1 MCENHFN
8 KSVMLPM
15 ILTAVFLLSL
25 SSLAF
30 EVLLTRVFS
39 ISQWNHLS
47 FMVISIALFGFAAA
61 GTFLSLMDT
70 FKKDWE
76 QRLSASGPVKIFI
89 ILYTITAIGSF
100 IFLNGIPLDY
110 FKLPLEPVQIF
121 YLLTAYLVLAL
132 PFFFAGLVISLAYA
146 FIPERTG
153 LVYFASMAGSACGA
167 ILPVPF
173 LPLLGEGRFI
183 IFAALIPLIIIPFQ
197 SPPANKIH
205 MMTKL
210 MPRGKRFA
218 LQASVLFILVIS
230 GLIVLM
236 GGSTGINVTPSP
248 YKDLSRILKF
258 PDTRIFKTVTGLRGK
273 FDNVQS
279 PYIRFAPGLS
289 LKFKGTLPEQEA
301 IYKDGDTPFF
311 IYKPHRQTDEWF
323 SKFTLP
329 YAGYM
334 LARNPE
340 HILLIQD
347 GGGSGIPC
355 VMASGARNITIVEQ
369 NPQIAQMVRKHYNI
383 PVVNQNPK
391 AFLARSDT
399 HYDIIHIE
407 NWGSSLPGSDALT
420 QGYLFTTESFSEYL
434 NHLTENGI
442 LIMARKLLLPPADCV
457 RLWAEAYESLR
468 SLEFKNPEQHI
479 AVLRNWST
487 FTLIVSVKPFNDMTA
502 LKDFAQNMNFDLVFL
517 PGITKEMVNRFNR
530 FDAPYYFS
538 ELNRLAEAYRSKTE
552 KAYFE
557 TYPLDV
563 APQSDSRPFPGRF
576 LKWSKLKA
584 LYKMTG
590 SRFYSLFMSG
600 ELVVCVVFLQALVI
614 AIFLL
619 IVPVLTIKKQDK
631 KPNISHMLYFL
642 AVGTGFMFV
651 ELFFI
656 KKYILIF
663 GDPVISF
670 TVVLTGILIFS
681 GLGGYCSQRIGPGGL
696 RNVLIALIAVL
707 VLVFLGLD
715 SMIRGILGFS
725 KILQYAL
732 AILLLILPCFLVGFP
747 FPLGMR
753 YLLNRPAQRAYAWT
767 ANGCASVLASVLS
780 AQIALSLGIPI
791 IILFAAAAY
800 LLAFLISNTK
810 TIGQK

>member
-1 MCENHFN
+1 
-8 KSVMLPM
+8 M
-15 ILTAVFLLSL
+15 ILAAVFLLSL

-61 GTFLSLMDT
+61 GTFLNIIDT
-70 FKKDWE
+70 RKKDWE
-76 QRLSASGPVKIFI
+76 KRLSSSGPVKFFI
-89 ILYTITAIGSF
+89 ILYTVTAIGSF
-100 IFLNGIPLDY
+100 MVLNRIPLDY
-110 FKLPLEPVQIF
+110 YRLPLEPVQIF
-121 YLLTAYLVLAL
+121 YLFTAYLLLSL

-146 FIPERTG
+146 FIPEKTG
-153 LVYFASMAGSACGA
+153 FVYFASMAGSACGA
-167 ILPVPF
+167 IIPVPF

-183 IFAALIPLIIIPFQ
+183 ILAALIPLIILPFER
-197 SPPANKIH
+197 PPANKIH
-205 MMTKL
+205 TKTKTTS
-210 MPRGKRFA
+210 RGKRFA
-218 LQASVLFILVIS
+218 LQASGLFIVIIAGLLVS
-230 GLIVLM
+230 M
-236 GGSTGINVTPSP
+236 GDGIGIKVNPSP
-248 YKDLSRILKF
+248 YKDLSRVLKF
-258 PDTRIFKTVTGLRGK
+258 PDTRIFETVTGLRGR
-273 FDNVQS
+273 FDSVQS

-289 LKFKGTLPEQEA
+289 LKFKDILPKQWA

-311 IYKPHRQTDEWF
+311 GYKLQLQKDEWF
-323 SKFTLP
+323 SRFTLP

-334 LARNPE
+334 LAPNPE

-355 VMASGARNITIVEQ
+355 AMACGACNITIVEQ
-369 NPQIAQMVRKHYNI
+369 KPQIAHMVRKNYNI
-383 PVVNQNPK
+383 PVVNQNPR
-391 AFLARSDT
+391 AFMARSDN

-420 QGYLFTTESFSEYL
+420 QGYLFTTSSFSVYL

-442 LIMARKLLLPPADCV
+442 LIMARKLLLPPADSI
-457 RLWAEAYESLR
+457 RLWAGAYESLR
-468 SLEFKNPEQHI
+468 SLEFENPEQHI

-487 FTLIVSVKPFNDMTA
+487 FTLIVSVKPFNDMA
-502 LKDFAQNMNFDLVFL
+502 VLKDFAQNMNFDLVFL
-517 PGITKEMVNRFNR
+517 PDITKEMVNRFNI
-530 FDAPYYFS
+530 FDAPYYFF
-538 ELNRLAEAYRSKTE
+538 EINRLAEAYRSGTE

-600 ELVVCVVFLQALVI
+600 ELVVYVVFLQALVI

-619 IVPVLTIKKQDK
+619 MLPVFTIKKQDK
-631 KPNISHMLYFL
+631 KSNISHILYFL
-642 AVGTGFMFV
+642 AVGAGFMFV

-656 KKYILIF
+656 KKYIFIF

-670 TVVLTGILIFS
+670 TMVLTGVLVFS

-696 RNVLIALIAVL
+696 RYVLIALIAVL
-707 VLVFLGLD
+707 IFIFLGLD
-715 SMIRGILGFS
+715 PMIHRILGLS
-725 KILQYAL
+725 KILQYTL
-732 AILLLILPCFLVGFP
+732 ATLILILPGFLVGLP

-753 YLLNRPAQRAYAWT
+753 FLLNRPAQRAYAWT
-767 ANGCASVLASVLS
+767 ANGCASVLTSIIS

-791 IILFAAAAY
+791 IILCAAAAY
-800 LLAFLISNTK
+800 LVAFFISNTK
-810 TIGQK
+810 TIGP

>member
-1 MCENHFN
+1 
-8 KSVMLPM
+8 M

-25 SSLAF
+25 SSLAL

-61 GTFLSLMDT
+61 GTFLNIMDT
-70 FKKDWE
+70 RKKDWE
-76 QRLSASGPVKIFI
+76 KRLSAGGPVKIFI
-89 ILYTITAIGSF
+89 ILYTVTAMGSF
-100 IFLNGIPLDY
+100 MVLNQIPLDY
-110 FKLPLEPVQIF
+110 FRLPLEPVQIF
-121 YLLTAYLVLAL
+121 YLLTAYLLLSL

-146 FIPERTG
+146 FIPEKSG
-153 LVYFASMAGSACGA
+153 FVYFASMAGSACGA
-167 ILPVPF
+167 IIPFPF

-183 IFAALIPLIIIPFQ
+183 VLTALIPLIIVPFEKPTTNNIP
-197 SPPANKIH
+197 AV
-205 MMTKL
+205 TKNN
-210 MPRGKRFA
+210 PRGKRFA
-218 LQASVLFILVIS
+218 LQASVLLIVLIA
-230 GLIVLM
+230 GLIVSM
-236 GGSTGINVTPSP
+236 GNSIGIKVNPSP
-248 YKDLSRILKF
+248 YKDLSRVLQF
-258 PDTRIFKTVTGLRGK
+258 PDTRIFETVTGLRGR
-273 FDNVQS
+273 FDSVQS

-289 LKFKGTLPEQEA
+289 LKFKGILPEQWA

-311 IYKPHRQTDEWF
+311 IYKLQLQKEEGF
-323 SKFTLP
+323 SRFTLP

-334 LARNPE
+334 LVPNPE

-347 GGGSGIPC
+347 GGGSAIPC
-355 VMASGARNITIVEQ
+355 AMASGAPNITVVEQ
-369 NPQIAQMVRKHYNI
+369 KPQLAHIVRSRYNI
-383 PVVNQNPK
+383 PVVNQNPR
-391 AFLARSDT
+391 AFMAQSGK

-442 LIMARKLLLPPADCV
+442 LILARKLLLPPADSV

-479 AVLRNWST
+479 AILRNWST
-487 FTLIVSVKPFNDMTA
+487 FTLIVSVKPFNDMAA

-517 PGITKEMVNRFNR
+517 PGITKEMVNRFNI

-557 TYPLDV
+557 TYPLDI

-576 LKWSKLKA
+576 LKWSELKA

-619 IVPVLTIKKQDK
+619 ILPVLTIKKQDK

-642 AVGTGFMFV
+642 AVGAGFMFV

-681 GLGGYCSQRIGPGGL
+681 GFGGYCSQRIGPGGL

-707 VLVFLGLD
+707 ILVFLGLD
-715 SMIRGILGFS
+715 PMIRGILGFS

-732 AILLLILPCFLVGFP
+732 AILLLILPCILVGLP

-753 YLLNRPAQRAYAWT
+753 YLLNSPAQRAYAWT
-767 ANGCASVLASVLS
+767 ANGCSSVLASVLS

-791 IILFAAAAY
+791 IILCAAAAY
-800 LLAFLISNTK
+800 LLAFLISQTK
-810 TIGQK
+810 IIGQK

>member
-1 MCENHFN
+1 
-8 KSVMLPM
+8 M

-61 GTFLSLMDT
+61 GTFLNIIDT
-70 FKKDWE
+70 HKKDWE

-89 ILYTITAIGSF
+89 ILYTVTAIGSF
-100 IFLNGIPLDY
+100 ILLNRIPLDY
-110 FKLPLEPVQIF
+110 FRLPLEPVQIF
-121 YLLTAYLVLAL
+121 YLLTAYLLLAL

-146 FIPERTG
+146 FIPEKTG
-153 LVYFASMAGSACGA
+153 FVYFASMAGSACGA
-167 ILPVPF
+167 IIPVPF

-183 IFAALIPLIIIPFQ
+183 ILAALIPLIILPFER
-197 SPPANKIH
+197 PPANKIH
-205 MMTKL
+205 TKTKTIS
-210 MPRGKRFA
+210 RGKRFA
-218 LQASVLFILVIS
+218 LQASGLFIVIIAGLLVS
-230 GLIVLM
+230 M
-236 GGSTGINVTPSP
+236 GDGIGIKVNPSP
-248 YKDLSRILKF
+248 YKDLSRVLKF
-258 PDTRIFKTVTGLRGK
+258 PDTRIFETVTGLRGR
-273 FDNVQS
+273 FDSVQS

-289 LKFKGTLPEQEA
+289 LKFKDILPKQWA
-301 IYKDGDTPFF
+301 IYRDGDTPFF
-311 IYKPHRQTDEWF
+311 GYKLQLQKDEWF
-323 SKFTLP
+323 SRFTLP

-334 LARNPE
+334 LAPNPE

-355 VMASGARNITIVEQ
+355 AMACGALNITIVEQ
-369 NPQIAQMVRKHYNI
+369 KPQIAHMVRKNYNI
-383 PVVNQNPK
+383 PVVNQNPR
-391 AFLARSDT
+391 AFMAQSDN

-407 NWGSSLPGSDALT
+407 NWGSSIPGSDALT
-420 QGYLFTTESFSEYL
+420 QGYLFTTASFSGYL

-442 LIMARKLLLPPADCV
+442 LIMARKLLLPPADSI
-457 RLWAEAYESLR
+457 RLWAGAYESLR
-468 SLEFKNPEQHI
+468 SLEFENPEQHI

-487 FTLIVSVKPFNDMTA
+487 FTLIVSVKPFNDTVV
-502 LKDFAQNMNFDLVFL
+502 LKDFARNMNFDLVYL
-517 PGITKEMVNRFNR
+517 PGITKEMVNRFNM
-530 FDAPYYFS
+530 FDAPYHFF
-538 ELNRLAEAYRSKTE
+538 EINRLAEAYRSGTE

-576 LKWSKLKA
+576 LKWSKLKT

-600 ELVVCVVFLQALVI
+600 EIVVSVVFLEALVI

-619 IVPVLTIKKQDK
+619 MLPVFTIKKQDK
-631 KPNISHMLYFL
+631 KPNISHLIYFL
-642 AVGTGFMFV
+642 AVGAGFMFV

-656 KKYILIF
+656 KKYIFIF

-681 GLGGYCSQRIGPGGL
+681 GFGGYCSQRIGPGGL

-707 VLVFLGLD
+707 ILVFLGLD
-715 SMIRGILGFS
+715 PMIHGILGFS

-732 AILLLILPCFLVGFP
+732 AILLLILPCFLVGLP

-767 ANGCASVLASVLS
+767 ANGCASVLTSILS

-791 IILFAAAAY
+791 IILCAAAAY

-810 TIGQK
+810 IIGQK

>member
-1 MCENHFN
+1 
-8 KSVMLPM
+8 M

-61 GTFLSLMDT
+61 GTFLNIIDT
-70 FKKDWE
+70 HKKDWE

-89 ILYTITAIGSF
+89 ILYTVTAIGSF
-100 IFLNGIPLDY
+100 ILLNRIPLDY
-110 FKLPLEPVQIF
+110 FRLPLEPVQIF
-121 YLLTAYLVLAL
+121 YLLTAYLLLAL

-146 FIPERTG
+146 FIPEKTG
-153 LVYFASMAGSACGA
+153 FVYFASMAGSACGA
-167 ILPVPF
+167 IIPVPF

-183 IFAALIPLIIIPFQ
+183 ILAALIPLIILPFER
-197 SPPANKIH
+197 PPANKIH
-205 MMTKL
+205 TKTKTIS
-210 MPRGKRFA
+210 RGKRFA
-218 LQASVLFILVIS
+218 LQASGLFIVIIAGLLVS
-230 GLIVLM
+230 M
-236 GGSTGINVTPSP
+236 GDGIGIKVNPSP
-248 YKDLSRILKF
+248 YKDLSRVLKF
-258 PDTRIFKTVTGLRGK
+258 PDTRIFETVTGLRGR
-273 FDNVQS
+273 FDSVQS

-289 LKFKGTLPEQEA
+289 LKFKDILPKQWA
-301 IYKDGDTPFF
+301 IYRDGDTPFF
-311 IYKPHRQTDEWF
+311 GYKLQLQKDEWF
-323 SKFTLP
+323 SRFTLP

-334 LARNPE
+334 LAPNPE

-355 VMASGARNITIVEQ
+355 AMACGALNITIVEQ
-369 NPQIAQMVRKHYNI
+369 KPQIAHMVRKNYNI
-383 PVVNQNPK
+383 PVVNQNPR
-391 AFLARSDT
+391 AFMAQSDN

-407 NWGSSLPGSDALT
+407 NWGSSIPGSDALT
-420 QGYLFTTESFSEYL
+420 QGYLFTTASFSGYL

-442 LIMARKLLLPPADCV
+442 LIMARKLLLPPADSI
-457 RLWAEAYESLR
+457 RLWAGAYESLR
-468 SLEFKNPEQHI
+468 SLEFENPEQHI

-487 FTLIVSVKPFNDMTA
+487 FTLIVSVKPFNDTA
-502 LKDFAQNMNFDLVFL
+502 VLKDFARNMNFDLVYL
-517 PGITKEMVNRFNR
+517 PGITKEMVNRFNM
-530 FDAPYYFS
+530 FDAPYHFF
-538 ELNRLAEAYRSKTE
+538 EINRLAEAYRSGTE

-576 LKWSKLKA
+576 LKWSKLKT

-600 ELVVCVVFLQALVI
+600 EIVVSVVFLEALVI
-614 AIFLL
+614 AILL
-619 IVPVLTIKKQDK
+619 LMLPVFTIKKQDK
-631 KPNISHMLYFL
+631 KPNISHLIYFL
-642 AVGTGFMFV
+642 AVGAGFMFV

-656 KKYILIF
+656 KKYIFIF

-681 GLGGYCSQRIGPGGL
+681 GFGGYCSQRIGPGGL

-707 VLVFLGLD
+707 ILVFLGLD
-715 SMIRGILGFS
+715 PMIHGILGFS

-732 AILLLILPCFLVGFP
+732 AILLLILPCFLVGLP

-767 ANGCASVLASVLS
+767 ANGCASVLTSILS

-791 IILFAAAAY
+791 IILCAAAAY

-810 TIGQK
+810 IIGQK

>member
-1 MCENHFN
+1 
-8 KSVMLPM
+8 M

-61 GTFLSLMDT
+61 GTFLNIMDT
-70 FKKDWE
+70 LKKDWE

-89 ILYTITAIGSF
+89 LLYTVAAIGSF
-100 IFLNGIPLDY
+100 IVLNRIPLDY
-110 FKLPLEPVQIF
+110 FRLPLESVQIF

-146 FIPERTG
+146 LIPEKTG
-153 LVYFASMAGSACGA
+153 FVYFASMAGSACGA
-167 ILPVPF
+167 ILPLPF
-173 LPLLGEGRFI
+173 LPLLGEGKFI
-183 IFAALIPLIIIPFQ
+183 ILSSLIPLIIIPFER
-197 SPPANKIH
+197 S
-205 MMTKL
+205 MTKNIHAATKNIS
-210 MPRGKRFA
+210 RGKSFA
-218 LQASVLFILVIS
+218 LQASAL
-230 GLIVLM
+230 LIVLIAGLLVSM
-236 GGSTGINVTPSP
+236 GDGIGIKVIPSP
-248 YKDLSRILKF
+248 YKDLSRVLKF
-258 PDTRIFKTVTGLRGK
+258 PDTRIFETVTGLRGR
-273 FDNVQS
+273 FDSVQS

-289 LKFKGTLPEQEA
+289 LKFKGTLPEQLA
-301 IYKDGDTPFF
+301 IFKDGDTPFF
-311 IYKPHRQTDEWF
+311 IYKPHLQKDVWF
-323 SKFTLP
+323 SRFTLP

-334 LARNPE
+334 LSRNPE

-347 GGGSGIPC
+347 GGGLAIPC
-355 VMASGARNITIVEQ
+355 AMASGAPNITVVEQ
-369 NPQIAQMVRKHYNI
+369 KPQIAHLVRKNYNI
-383 PVVNQNPK
+383 HVVNQNPRT
-391 AFLARSDT
+391 FLARSDT
-399 HYDIIHIE
+399 HHYDIIHIE

-420 QGYLFTTESFSEYL
+420 QGYLFTTASFSGYL

-442 LIMARKLLLPPADCV
+442 LIMARKLLLPPADSV

-487 FTLIVSVKPFNDMTA
+487 FTLIVSVKPFNDTA
-502 LKDFAQNMNFDLVFL
+502 VLKDFARNMNFDLVFL
-517 PGITKEMVNRFNR
+517 PGITKEMANRFNI
-530 FDAPYYFS
+530 FDAPYYFF

-600 ELVVCVVFLQALVI
+600 ELVVCVVFLEALVI
-614 AIFLL
+614 AILLL
-619 IVPVLTIKKQDK
+619 ILPVFIIKKQERK
-631 KPNISHMLYFL
+631 SKISHLIYFL
-642 AVGTGFMFV
+642 AVGAGFMFV

-681 GLGGYCSQRIGPGGL
+681 GFGGYCSQRIGPGGL

-707 VLVFLGLD
+707 ILVFLGLD
-715 SMIRGILGFS
+715 PMIRGILGFS

-732 AILLLILPCFLVGFP
+732 AILLLILPCFLVGLP

-767 ANGCASVLASVLS
+767 ANGCSSVLASILS

-791 IILFAAAAY
+791 IILCAAAAY

-810 TIGQK
+810 IIGQK

>member
-1 MCENHFN
+1 
-8 KSVMLPM
+8 M
-15 ILTAVFLLSL
+15 ILPAVFLLSL
-25 SSLAF
+25 SSIAF

-61 GTFLSLMDT
+61 GTFLNIIDT
-70 FKKDWE
+70 YKKDWE

-89 ILYTITAIGSF
+89 LLYTVTAIGSF
-100 IFLNGIPLDY
+100 IVLNRIPLDY
-110 FKLPLEPVQIF
+110 FRLPLEPAQIF

-146 FIPERTG
+146 FIPEKTG
-153 LVYFASMAGSACGA
+153 FVYFASMAGSACGA

-183 IFAALIPLIIIPFQ
+183 ILAALIPLIIIPFERT
-197 SPPANKIH
+197 PAKKIH
-205 MMTKL
+205 TTTKTIS
-210 MPRGKRFA
+210 RGKPFA
-218 LQASVLFILVIS
+218 LRASALLIVLIA
-230 GLIVLM
+230 GLIVSM
-236 GGSTGINVTPSP
+236 GDGIGIKVTPSP
-248 YKDLSRILKF
+248 YKDLSRVLKF
-258 PDTRIFKTVTGLRGK
+258 PDTRIFETVTGLRGR
-273 FDNVQS
+273 FDSVQS

-289 LKFKGTLPEQEA
+289 LKFKGTLPEQQA

-311 IYKPHRQTDEWF
+311 IYKPHLQKDECF

-334 LARNPE
+334 LVPKPE
-340 HILLIQD
+340 HILLIHD
-347 GGGSGIPC
+347 GGGSAIPC
-355 VMASGARNITIVEQ
+355 AMASGAPNITIVEQ
-369 NPQIAQMVRKHYNI
+369 NPQIAHMVRKNYNI

-442 LIMARKLLLPPADCV
+442 LIMPRKLLLPPADSV

-479 AVLRNWST
+479 AILRNWST
-487 FTLIVSVKPFNDMTA
+487 FTLVVSVKPFNDMAA

-517 PGITKEMVNRFNR
+517 PGITKEMVNRFNI
-530 FDAPYYFS
+530 FDAPYYFF
-538 ELNRLAEAYRSKTE
+538 EINRLAEAYRSKTE

-600 ELVVCVVFLQALVI
+600 ELVVFVVFLQALFI

-619 IVPVLTIKKQDK
+619 MLPVLAIKKKEK
-631 KPNISHMLYFL
+631 KQNISHLIYFL
-642 AVGTGFMFV
+642 AVGAGFMFV

-681 GLGGYCSQRIGPGGL
+681 GFGGYCSQRVGPGGL

-715 SMIRGILGFS
+715 PMIRGILGFS

-791 IILFAAAAY
+791 IILCAAAAY
-800 LLAFLISNTK
+800 LLAFLISHNK
-810 TIGQK
+810 TIGP